1 MSYSIII
8 PARHGSSRLPGK
20 PLHKIC
26 DKTLIQHVYECAQKS
41 NADEIIIATDDDR
54 IEAEA
59 KSFSAEVCMTST
71 EHGTG
76 SDRLAEVIDKKN
88 YADDHI
94 IVNLQGDEPLMPASV
109 INQVAEN
116 LKNNPSAS
124 SSTVCTRILSADDLF
139 DPNVVKVVTDQNGFA
154 LYFSRASIPWDREH
168 FSNHATLPD
177 YAEHYRHIGL
187 YAYRAGFLKKFV
199 TWPVC
204 HHEKVESLEQLRSLW
219 NGEKIH
225 VDIAAE
231 IPGPGIDTPDDL
243 AKVRKMFSDSY
254 CLRTC

>member
-1 MSYSIII
+1 MAYTIVI

-20 PLHKIC
+20 PLHKIG
-26 DKTLIQHVYECAQKS
+26 DKTLIQHVYECAQRS
-41 NADEIIIATDDDR
+41 QASEIIIATDDDR

-59 KSFSAEVCMTST
+59 QSFSANVCMTST

-76 SDRLAEVIDKKN
+76 TDRLAEVIDKMQ
-88 YADDHI
+88 YSDDHI

-116 LKNNPSAS
+116 LQQNPVAS
-124 SSTVCTRILSADDLF
+124 SATVCTRIKTVDDLF

-168 FSNHATLPD
+168 FPNHTILPD

-187 YAYRAGFLKKFV
+187 YAYRAGFLKRFV
-199 TWPVC
+199 QWPVC

-225 VDIAAE
+225 VDIAKE
-231 IPGPGIDTPDDL
+231 IPGPGIDTPEDL
-243 AKVRKMFSDSY
+243 SKLRKMFED
-254 CLRTC
+254 